1 MSKILN
7 TKTYGGDLYSS
18 TVGGMEDWDTYTPG
32 EAEECGVVEVMQT
45 GLARRARFWVGR
57 ASREYL
63 LVNFYTMRTVAV
75 ASVWLGMKDVGWGI
89 PGDGG
94 EEDGAG
100 VGEGKGK
107 LKMEIREWVQQ
118 IASGR
123 VDPEEFWEVL
133 EVLEGSGK
141 GERQVVVP

>member
-1 MSKILN
+1 MAYEYLPRLVSKIFN

-18 TVGGMEDWDTYTPG
+18 AVGGMEDWDTYTPG

-45 GLARRARFWVGR
+45 GLARRAKLWVGR

-94 EEDGAG
+94 DGGAG
-100 VGEGKGK
+100 GGRGE
-107 LKMEIREWVQQ
+107 LNVEIREWVEQ

-123 VDPEEFWEVL
+123 VDPEDFWEVL
-133 EVLEGSGK
+133 EVLEGSG
-141 GERQVVVP
+141 RR